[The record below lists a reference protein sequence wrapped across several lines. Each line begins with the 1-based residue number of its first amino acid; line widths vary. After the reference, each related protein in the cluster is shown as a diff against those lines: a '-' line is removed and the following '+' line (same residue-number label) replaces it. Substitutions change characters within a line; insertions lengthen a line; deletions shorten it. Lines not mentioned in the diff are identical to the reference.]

1 MGIIIRH
8 IYEAIST
15 LPGNISPA
23 CSRACRKRQSQPGL
37 LRPYRCPSS
46 LPSMRH
52 RQGEQSSWP
61 LTKNSLLQLFHS
73 TVKGQIQQLSIKV
86 DSQVCALPST
96 ACGHKTARESWW
108 VAGPS
113 SSHQGR
119 KPAPG
124 QPGAGWPVTSQLSG
138 LTHQQDPHVFTGRK
152 RFTWHTALSPKSVGS
167 NNGGAQHCGQ
177 WLYQSRLTRMP
188 SLTKM
193 HRKHKWVS
201 ILKFWHDETN
211 PNGDKCKVLLK

>member
-73 TVKGQIQQLSIKV
+73 TVKGQIQQLSIKGGLPGLRS
-86 DSQVCALPST
+86 SQHSMWPQDCQRKLVSGRSQQQSSRTQASP
-96 ACGHKTARESWW
+96 
-108 VAGPS
+108 GP
-113 SSHQGR
+113 
-119 KPAPG
+119 A
-124 QPGAGWPVTSQLSG
+124 W
-138 LTHQQDPHVFTGRK
+138 
-152 RFTWHTALSPKSVGS
+152 
-167 NNGGAQHCGQ
+167 
-177 WLYQSRLTRMP
+177 SRLTCH
-188 SLTKM
+188 LTALGTHSSAGPACV
-193 HRKHKWVS
+193 HRQEKIHLAHS
-201 ILKFWHDETN
+201 TQPQER
-211 PNGDKCKVLLK
+211 G